1 MTYSLA
7 TEIGLLK
14 SIVSVILLVSGN
26 MIIKKLTGRVNF

>member
-26 MIIKKLTGRVNF
+26 MISKKLTGRGNF